1 MSVRT
6 IRPTFRILNSAI
18 RTRSLKKNFVGPK
31 SGIFLPT
38 YSFLGERN
46 FHISSIRIQQQQNQ
60 QQQQKKNRS
69 TGPSLFLRIKNAV
82 TFTASTAL
90 VIGALGLA
98 GISLYLLF
106 SELFLPS
113 GDTTTFNHAVTLVEK
128 DPGAQKLL
136 QIDPGTR
143 LKAFG
148 EATGDKWTRNRPLRT
163 SRRIGKDGYER
174 ILMRFHVESDNQ
186 VGVVS
191 LEAVDK
197 TVFDQEFAYVYL
209 DVPGKKRYY
218 IISPQLPKK
227 TENTGF
233 LGVKWGPKSN

>member
-1 MSVRT
+1 MSVNMTRSS
-6 IRPTFRILNSAI
+6 FRILNSAI
-18 RTRSLKKNFVGPK
+18 RTQPLKRNFIGPK

-38 YSFLGERN
+38 CNFLGERS
-46 FHISSIRIQQQQNQ
+46 FHISSIRIQQQQ
-60 QQQQKKNRS
+60 QQKKNSS
-69 TGPSLFLRIKNAV
+69 TGPSLFLRVKNAV

-143 LKAFG
+143 LKAYG

-186 VGVVS
+186 VGIVS

-209 DVPGKKRYY
+209 DVPGKKRHY
-218 IISPQLPKK
+218 IIAPQLPKK